1 MSRIPELLVELVKSV
16 VKGIRKQEML
26 INYLLSLR
34 LSDSESYLYSKHVCL
49 DNQYRVYSTSDK
61 MFDGYTVIYS
71 IHLLHKDLLS
81 TYYMPSPVLDAFRGI
96 KGSVQPSWRLF

>member
-1 MSRIPELLVELVKSV
+1 MVELVKSV
-16 VKGIRKQEML
+16 VKGIREQEML
-26 INYLLSLR
+26 INYLLSRR